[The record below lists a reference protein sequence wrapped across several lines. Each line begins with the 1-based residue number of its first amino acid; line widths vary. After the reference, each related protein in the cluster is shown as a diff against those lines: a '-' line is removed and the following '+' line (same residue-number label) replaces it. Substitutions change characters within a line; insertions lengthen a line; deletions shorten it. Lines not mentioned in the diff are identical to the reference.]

1 MVAPGLAAIE
11 TVLHLHGAPMIAHPN
26 AIWGITYGNPMH
38 DAIREISGVVK
49 PDFALDVT
57 LNKDHEITAVFAGDL
72 FTAHKLGCA
81 FVKDTAMQP
90 VERPYEVVVTTNS
103 GFPLDQNLY
112 QAVKGMSAANQIVA
126 QGGAIVAAAECS
138 DGLPEFGNYK
148 DILKLGDSPDQLLS
162 LISSDG
168 FHMHDQW
175 QVQVQAQIQR
185 RAGVHLYTG
194 GLTDEQIHQAHL
206 ERCLDVAE
214 TAERLVH
221 AAGPGARIAVLPQGP
236 QTIPYVAK

>member
-1 MVAPGLAAIE
+1 
-11 TVLHLHGAPMIAHPN
+11 
-26 AIWGITYGNPMH
+26 
-38 DAIREISGVVK
+38 
-49 PDFALDVT
+49 
-57 LNKDHEITAVFAGDL
+57 
-72 FTAHKLGCA
+72 
-81 FVKDTAMQP
+81 MQP
-90 VERPYEVVVTTNS
+90 VEQPYEVVVTTNS

-148 DILKLGDSPDQLLS
+148 DILKLGDSPDQLLN
-162 LISSDG
+162 LITSDG

-185 RAGVHLYTG
+185 RAQIHLHTD
-194 GLTDEQIHQAHL
+194 GLTDAQVRQAHL

-214 TAERLVH
+214 TAERL
-221 AAGPGARIAVLPQGP
+221 AREYGRDARIAVLPQGP
-236 QTIPYVAK
+236 QTIPYVAR